1 MDVCHLL
8 LGCPWQYDR
17 SVIHDRYRNTYAFV
31 KNSVKITLGPS
42 KVGIVP
48 KPFKGKGNNF
58 LTSNVKRSWTR
69 RMKFLCL
76 L

>member
-42 KVGIVP
+42 KVGNVP